1 MSMHRNLLAW
11 AFLAAPLLAVEP
23 SHPTVQVGPNPTAV
37 VFFETK
43 VRPVFVEHCYKCHGN
58 GKRYGGLK
66 MDSLDGLL
74 AGGHEGIALVPGDS
88 SKGLLMA
95 SLRHESGDSDLDMP
109 PKGKLPDAVISDI
122 ARWIDLGA
130 PWPTGLPP
138 APLVP
143 PPPPPPFLG
152 RLHPAIVHLP
162 ITALVL
168 AILTEFLRWWR
179 GPDWRKASDLLIAA
193 GALGAIAGVISGSS
207 LEGGQ
212 DPRLL
217 ERHELLGWLA
227 LVGALSAGVLAV
239 ASRYA
244 PGARRP
250 LALVL
255 VLTGALVILAGHLGG
270 EMVHGPL

>member
-1 MSMHRNLLAW
+1 MSRWHILMFALVLAGSLG
-11 AFLAAPLLAVEP
+11 AMEP
-23 SHPTVQVGPNPTAV
+23 SSPVVQVGPNPSAV
-37 VFFETK
+37 AFFETK
-43 VRPVFVEHCYKCHGN
+43 IRPVFKEHCWKCHGN
-58 GKRYGGLK
+58 GKKHGGLK
-66 MDSLDGLL
+66 MDTLDGLL
-74 AGGHEGIALVPGDS
+74 AGGNEGVALVPGDS
-88 SKGLLMA
+88 STGLLMKA
-95 SLRHESGDSDLDMP
+95 LRYESGDSDLDMP